1 MAPSLSKNEGWNFE
15 FRWGET
21 DYILT
26 CQGLG
31 PGLELDKQIISEMN
45 NSSYYD
51 STFENVSGLPEMP
64 SLVRIEKDAIQI
76 RLMKRVEI
84 LEQVSA
90 QMFDTGKRFN
100 SV

>member
-1 MAPSLSKNEGWNFE
+1 
-15 FRWGET
+15 
-21 DYILT
+21 
-26 CQGLG
+26 
-31 PGLELDKQIISEMN
+31 MN